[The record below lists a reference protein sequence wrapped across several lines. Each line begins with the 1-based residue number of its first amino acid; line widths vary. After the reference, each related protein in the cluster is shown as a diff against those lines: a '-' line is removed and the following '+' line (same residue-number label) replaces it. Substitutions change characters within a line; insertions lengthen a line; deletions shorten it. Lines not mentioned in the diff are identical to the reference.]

1 MKSNIMIIDLESQTT
16 QTVTALQ
23 ASVPFIAYAHMH
35 GTGIDQYC
43 MCFLY
48 NIVYASFCLKI

>member
-1 MKSNIMIIDLESQTT
+1 MIIDLESQTT

-35 GTGIDQYC
+35 GIDQYC

-48 NIVYASFCLKI
+48 DIVYASFCLKI